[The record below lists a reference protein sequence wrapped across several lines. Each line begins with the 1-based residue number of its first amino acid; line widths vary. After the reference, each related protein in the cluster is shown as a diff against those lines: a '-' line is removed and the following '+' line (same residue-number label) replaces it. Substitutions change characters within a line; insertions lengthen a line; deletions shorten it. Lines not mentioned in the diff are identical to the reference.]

1 MTTLPVA
8 SIRLTVRL
16 AKVGRSVATGDDDV
30 PVFPLFWAEGVGE
43 VPSKWTTIWS
53 ARITKSPLVITTFPV
68 KSDILSWSLKTR
80 DSEVMTISAGVV
92 GDGSGGGAAETMVLP
107 TRRSA
112 LVNPHA
118 DIVTDPHFSGGRER
132 VHALARDHQPGTSDP
147 HRLVGPDPKC
157 LVVPSDPRSK
167 NRKSAVQDQG
177 EVAGSFADHEILRSD
192 VDGAFIAGHG
202 HGDAIGPHQRHVHII
217 EHRLGIRLEQL
228 RLSGMDLPVHKP
240 TFALCEREFLQAG
253 ICLLRQARG
262 GGLRDSTRRPGGDKH
277 ENRHQQG
284 KHRAQKR
291 GSRDTQSRWRPL
303 RQHGVAL

>member
-8 SIRLTVRL
+8 SITLTARLPN
-16 AKVGRSVATGDDDV
+16 AGRSVVAGDSGV
-30 PVFPLFWAEGVGE
+30 PVFPLFWEEGVGG
-43 VPSKWTTIWS
+43 VPSKWTIIWS

-68 KSDILSWSLKTR
+68 KRAVFSWSLNTR
-80 DSEVMTISAGVV
+80 DSEVMTISAGGV
-92 GDGSGGGAAETMVLP
+92 GEGSGGGAAETMVLP

-118 DIVTDPHFSGGRER
+118 DIVTDSHFSGGKER
-132 VHALARDHQPGTSDP
+132 IHALARDLKTGTGDP
-147 HRLVGPDPKC
+147 HRLVSPDPKC

-192 VDGAFIAGHG
+192 VDGALIAGHG

-228 RLSGMDLPVHKP
+228 RRSEEH
-240 TFALCEREFLQAG
+240 TSELQSQSNLV
-253 ICLLRQARG
+253 CRLLLEKKNYLFTTSIG
-262 GGLRDSTRRPGGDKH
+262 EDC
-277 ENRHQQG
+277 
-284 KHRAQKR
+284 
-291 GSRDTQSRWRPL
+291 
-303 RQHGVAL
+303 